1 MIDLKRI
8 TALIFFTAIFV
19 FQLCFAQESKPYVV
33 IYQMEIVE
41 LSEQIS
47 QKFDLKSV
55 NFEKPGSALSFG
67 VNYEPELLQLLVKIP
82 FVEVEFEAGKSRE
95 KNLTSTR
102 PWVSTVMNRTA
113 KILVSH
119 ETLSLITGERTGSGL
134 ELQITPLK
142 INPDGESVLTH
153 IEFKGLFGPN
163 SVNTEMWVPTSEFA
177 PIMVVSQDLSDKT
190 GILRASSN
198 ESVRYFAV
206 YMKSILQANLP
217 TSNIYAVG
225 SLDKMADLLWEDSD
239 IDRESHVQASVDF
252 NEKEIGGSGG
262 VSLWLTDSLH
272 LDIEGAFFP
281 VRFQGSIETRV
292 LNEELRLG
300 LKAFYSADTGFLIAG
315 GISDHSQISDYLT
328 LSASFYPI
336 VFDVENLQLTQPSWS
351 VDAEVNVENF
361 SFTLGVA
368 CQQQTILLSGNA
380 TIAIYKSLALL
391 FGGSYDFNGNYKI
404 MIGFR
409 YSF

>member
-1 MIDLKRI
+1 MIDLKRV
-8 TALIFFTAIFV
+8 TALIFFTAIFA
-19 FQLCFAQESKPYVV
+19 FQLCFAQETKPYVV

-41 LSEQIS
+41 LSEQMS
-47 QKFDLKSV
+47 QKFDLKNV
-55 NFEKPGSALSFG
+55 NFEKTDSTLSFG

-82 FVEVEFEAGKSRE
+82 FAEVEFEAGKSHER
-95 KNLTSTR
+95 NLTSTR

-134 ELQITPLK
+134 ELRLTPLR
-142 INPDGESVLTH
+142 ISPDGESVLTR

-163 SVNTEMWVPTSEFA
+163 SVNTEMWVPRSDFA
-177 PIMVVSQDLSDKT
+177 PIMVVSQDLSGKN
-190 GILRASSN
+190 GLLRAGLN
-198 ESVRYFAV
+198 EGVRYFAV
-206 YMKSILQANLP
+206 YMKSILQADLP

-225 SLDKMADLLWEDSD
+225 SLDKTADLLWEDSD
-239 IDRESHVQASVDF
+239 IDRESHVEASVNF
-252 NEKEIGGSGG
+252 NEKEIGGSGAA
-262 VSLWLTDSLH
+262 SLWITDSLN
-272 LDIEGAFFP
+272 LDIEGAFP
-281 VRFQGSIETRV
+281 PLKFQGSIETRV

-336 VFDVENLQLTQPSWS
+336 VFDVGNLKLTQPSWT
-351 VDAEVNVENF
+351 VNVEVNVENF
-361 SFTLGVA
+361 AFTIGA
-368 CQQQTILLSGNA
+368 ASQGQTILLSGNA

-391 FGGSYDFNGNYKI
+391 FGGSYDFSGNYKI